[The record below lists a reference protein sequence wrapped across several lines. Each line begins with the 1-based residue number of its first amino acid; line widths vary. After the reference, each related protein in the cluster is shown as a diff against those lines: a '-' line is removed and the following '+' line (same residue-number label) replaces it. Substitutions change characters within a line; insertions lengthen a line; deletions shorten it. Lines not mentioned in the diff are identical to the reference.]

1 MATKKKLKVA
11 LCITELDWG
20 GAERCL
26 VRLATGLDRDRFEPT
41 VYCLAP
47 PPEGETTCLTPL
59 EEAGISVHCL
69 GGKNKWHFPLVLH
82 RLTGFFKKHRPDVVQ
97 SFLFHANFMAAVAA
111 HRAGVRPVISGIR
124 VAERR
129 SNTPFIASRYTDRW
143 IDRYVCV
150 SQSVADFYRS
160 KTRVSA
166 DKVLVIPN
174 GIDLAEYPSPNPQ
187 PADLS
192 SLGIA
197 NERRSVCFV
206 GRLEP
211 QKGVQ
216 WLVESAGGWLDK
228 TPDCD
233 LLIVGDGPQRELLE
247 RTAESQ
253 NIGNRVHFLGWR
265 ADVPQILAR
274 CELLV
279 LPSAW
284 EGMPNVVMEAMASA
298 RPVVACDVEGV
309 SELLGPGNGPQMIS
323 HGDTAAIVEKIQSLL
338 SDPELAARLG
348 QANRRRIEQNF
359 SLSSMIRTYEQLWES
374 LVKDT
379 KKS

>member
-1 MATKKKLKVA
+1 MANMNKLKVA

-26 VRLATGLDRDRFEPT
+26 VRLATGLDRDRFVPT

-47 PPEGETTCLTPL
+47 PPKGEASCLAPL
-59 EEAGISVHCL
+59 EEAGITVHCL
-69 GGKNKWHFPLVLH
+69 NGKTKWHFPLVFR
-82 RLTGFFKKHRPDVVQ
+82 RLTELFKKHRPDVVQ

-111 HRAGVRPVISGIR
+111 HRARLRPVISCIR

-129 SNTPFIASRYTDRW
+129 TNIPFLANRYIGRW

-150 SQSVADFYRS
+150 SHSVAEFYRT
-160 KTRVSA
+160 KTRIST
-166 DKVLVIPN
+166 DKMLVIPN
-174 GIDLAEYPSPNPQ
+174 GIDLDAYPSSNAQTTGPS
-187 PADLS
+187 D
-192 SLGIA
+192 LGIPPG
-197 NERRSVCFV
+197 RRLVCFV

-216 WLVESAGGWLDK
+216 WLVETAGGWLEK
-228 TPDCD
+228 MPQCD
-233 LLIVGDGPQRELLE
+233 LLIVGDGPQRKLLE
-247 RTAESQ
+247 RIAESK
-253 NIGNRVHFLGWR
+253 NISNRIHFVGLR
-265 ADVPQILAR
+265 TDVPQILAR

-309 SELLGPGNGPQMIS
+309 RELLGPATAPQMIA
-323 HGDTAAIVEKIQSLL
+323 HGDTAAMGTKIVALL
-338 SDPELAARLG
+338 CDPELARRLG
-348 QANRRRIEQNF
+348 KENRRRIERNF
-359 SLSSMIRTYEQLWES
+359 SLATMIRSYEHLWES
-374 LVKDT
+374 LATNK